1 MTKILDALLGLTFLF
16 GGFVMVIMVVYFMS
30 YGLAKIGIPLLIY
43 GLVILIFG
51 QKIPRLMKL
60 IALIGIAI
68 GVAFSVI

>member
-1 MTKILDALLGLTFLF
+1 
-16 GGFVMVIMVVYFMS
+16 MVIMVVYFMS